1 MTKSPVF
8 FPLSPPP
15 SLLKLKLLKAKF
27 PRWGLVL
34 SSFGPSTHAA
44 RIGQISL
51 FSHVPLLLSP
61 LKIAPPSQPLPP
73 PVLLLAL
80 LYLVSSAPV
89 CRRFSL
95 LSLLLALMYRIP
107 SSPPR
112 PSPLSSI
119 TLVCSM
125 FHTPTPIRPSWRSLL
140 DFLHLLFPLPN
151 CTVCY
156 FWPLPFSTSSLN
168 CFLFLNENRARNEN
182 PQSIPYRRASAW
194 GSQPLIAILL
204 RRSLMMCRS
213 SSCNVSQR
221 GGLQVT

>member
-8 FPLSPPP
+8 FPLSPPLTVEIETVESQIP
-15 SLLKLKLLKAKF
+15 PMGPRFVQFRAVYPRGSYRTNLTLF
-27 PRWGLVL
+27 PC
-34 SSFGPSTHAA
+34 
-44 RIGQISL
+44 
-51 FSHVPLLLSP
+51 SP
-61 LKIAPPSQPLPP
+61 AFITSQNSPPSQPLPP

-80 LYLVSSAPV
+80 LYLVSSAPL

-107 SSPPR
+107 SSPLR

-151 CTVCY
+151 CPVCY
-156 FWPLPFSTSSLN
+156 FWPLPFSTS
-168 CFLFLNENRARNEN
+168 
-182 PQSIPYRRASAW
+182 
-194 GSQPLIAILL
+194 
-204 RRSLMMCRS
+204 
-213 SSCNVSQR
+213 
-221 GGLQVT
+221 